1 MERKIK
7 QGRDER
13 REREQKK
20 DKKKR
25 EERQEICCSVAKV
38 VLSDSAIPWT
48 EAHPA
53 SPGRKRYIY
62 EKIEVGN

>member
-13 REREQKK
+13 KRKREQRKTEK
-20 DKKKR
+20 
-25 EERQEICCSVAKV
+25 EGEQQEICCSVARL
-38 VLSDSAIPWT
+38 LSDSAIPWT